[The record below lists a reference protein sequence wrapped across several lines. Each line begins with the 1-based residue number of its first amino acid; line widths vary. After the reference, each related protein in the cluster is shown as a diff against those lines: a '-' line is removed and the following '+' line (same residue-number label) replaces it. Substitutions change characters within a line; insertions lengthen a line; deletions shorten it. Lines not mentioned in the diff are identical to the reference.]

1 MRLRIAILAGV
12 LAAGSVGVSVA
23 RASTLVS
30 MSLDQLT
37 EASSVIVQGQITR
50 QMCRWNESH
59 TQIMTLTSI
68 TVEQVYK
75 GNPPSTV
82 AVEQMGGTVGN
93 MMVYVPGEMTFQPE
107 GEYVLF
113 LEPAPAGSRYR
124 LVGMTQ
130 GAYRI
135 YRDAATHQDRVM
147 LPSFSRLQ
155 AELQSVG
162 PADPPGTLPLG
173 GFHKY
178 VATIVDQGIRVPH
191 GLAFSVAIVS
201 TEPSGAG
208 RMRVFGKTTTALF
221 PNKSL
226 VIPAGTEVEGE
237 AVLLSAMWTIHWD
250 ELNVRGVHAAIS
262 ATSEET
268 EGSLPGRSVVLQV
281 R

>member
-1 MRLRIAILAGV
+1 MRLPIAILAGA
-12 LAAGSVGVSVA
+12 LAAGTATVSVM
-23 RASTLVS
+23 RASTLVP

-37 EASSVIVQGQITR
+37 QASSDIVQGQIAR

-59 TQIMTLTSI
+59 TQILTLTSI
-68 TVEQVYK
+68 AVEQVYK
-75 GNPPSTV
+75 GNPPATV
-82 AVEQMGGTVGN
+82 VIEQLGGAVGN
-93 MMVYVPGEMTFQPE
+93 MTVFVPGEMTFQPQ

-113 LEPAPAGSRYR
+113 LEPVPSGSRYR

-135 YRDAATHQDRVM
+135 YRDASTHQDRVI
-147 LPSFSRLQ
+147 LPSFSQLQ
-155 AELQSVG
+155 AEVQSIG

-191 GLAFSVAIVS
+191 GLALSVEIVS
-201 TEPSGAG
+201 TEPSGMG
-208 RMRVFGKTTTALF
+208 RVHVFGKTITALF
-221 PNKSL
+221 PDKSL

-237 AVLLSAMWTIHWD
+237 AVLQSAMWTIRWD
-250 ELNVRGVHAAIS
+250 ELNVRGVHAAVS
-262 ATSEET
+262 ATSEEA
-268 EGSLPGRSVVLQV
+268 EGSLRGRDVVLQV